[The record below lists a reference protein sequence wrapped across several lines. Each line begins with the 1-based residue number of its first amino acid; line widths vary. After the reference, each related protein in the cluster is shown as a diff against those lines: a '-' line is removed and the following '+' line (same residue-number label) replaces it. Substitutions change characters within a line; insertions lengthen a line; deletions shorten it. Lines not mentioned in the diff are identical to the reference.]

1 MGQTAV
7 LINGRSYS
15 YVDITAVGLGG
26 AFPGMKTISYEQT
39 QDKPNNFG
47 TSEKPVSRG
56 RGKRDASGSMQLSM
70 NDLEALRDA
79 APNGSLLDIPA
90 FDFILV
96 YGNPQKPVTH
106 ILKSLEFT
114 NDGGDGSED
123 DTDLVYTL
131 NFVFAD
137 LKTR

>member
-1 MGQTAV
+1 MGQTAT

-47 TSEKPVSRG
+47 TSVKPVSRG
-56 RGKRDASGSMQLSM
+56 RGKRDSSGSLQLSM
-70 NDLEALRDA
+70 NDIEALRDA
-79 APNGSLLDIPA
+79 APNGSLLDIPS
-90 FDFILV
+90 FDLIIVF
-96 YGNPQKPVTH
+96 GNPQNPVTH

-114 NDGGDGSED
+114 NDGGDNSED
-123 DTDLVYTL
+123 DTDLAFTL

>member
-1 MGQTAV
+1 MGQTAT
-7 LINGRSYS
+7 LINGKSYS
-15 YVDITAVGLGG
+15 YVHITAVGLGG

-39 QDKPNNFG
+39 QPKPNNWG

-56 RGKRDASGSMQLSM
+56 KGKKDATGSMQLSM
-70 NDLEALRDA
+70 NDIEALRDA

-90 FDFILV
+90 FDFILA

-106 ILKSLEFT
+106 ILKSLEFE

-123 DTDLVYTL
+123 DTDLVFTL

>member
-1 MGQTAV
+1 MGQTAT
-7 LINGRSYS
+7 LINGRAYS
-15 YVDITAVGLGG
+15 YIDITAVGLGG
-26 AFPGMKTISYEQT
+26 AFPGMKNISYEQT
-39 QDKPNNFG
+39 QDKVNNFG
-47 TSEKPVSRG
+47 TSVKPVSRG
-56 RGKRDASGSMQLSM
+56 YGKRDASGSLELSM

-90 FDFILV
+90 FDLILV
-96 YGNPQKPVTH
+96 FGNPQKPVTH

-114 NDGGDGSED
+114 NDGGDYTED
-123 DTDLVYTL
+123 DTDLTYTL